1 MDCSTPGSSVHGIF
15 QARVLEWGAIAFSSL
30 NLLDLKPLKFE
41 ALLEAYLSFLSCPSP
56 KCILK
61 HLSIS
66 TATTFSCLCD
76 CKSQKP
82 GLPVLFFIHFN
93 SLSTKRLET
102 SFYSI
107 NQITWTPDY
116 TSLWLPN
123 TVSTKHKLC
132 VPQSPPCSEPACL
145 FKSHH
150 SSPWP
155 CTQPEVHSLRF
166 WAHSFHSSVHFH
178 WLFPLSGTLFLQIY
192 MGQLFPITQ
201 GSPLMSLP
209 QRSYLGT
216 LASRRKDPSCPTI
229 FT

>member
-1 MDCSTPGSSVHGIF
+1 MKVKSESEVAQSCPTLSDPMDCSTPGSSVHGIF

-145 FKSHH
+145 FKSHP
-150 SSPWP
+150 SS
-155 CTQPEVHSLRF
+155 L
-166 WAHSFHSSVHFH
+166 
-178 WLFPLSGTLFLQIY
+178 
-192 MGQLFPITQ
+192 
-201 GSPLMSLP
+201 
-209 QRSYLGT
+209 
-216 LASRRKDPSCPTI
+216 
-229 FT
+229 

>member
-1 MDCSTPGSSVHGIF
+1 MKVKSESEVAQSCSTLSDPMDCSLPGSSVHGIS
-15 QARVLEWGAIAFSSL
+15 QARVLTLLLMLARQDFSSVQSL
-30 NLLDLKPLKFE
+30 SRVRLVVTPWTAAHQAPPSMGFSRQEYWSGVPFLTLLDLKPLKFE
-41 ALLEAYLSFLSCPSP
+41 ALLEAYLSFLPCPSP
-56 KCILK
+56 KCFLK

-76 CKSQKP
+76 HKGQKP

-93 SLSTKRLET
+93 SLSTKRPET

-132 VPQSPPCSEPACL
+132 VPQSPPCCEPACF

-150 SSPWP
+150 SSP
-155 CTQPEVHSLRF
+155 
-166 WAHSFHSSVHFH
+166 
-178 WLFPLSGTLFLQIY
+178 
-192 MGQLFPITQ
+192 
-201 GSPLMSLP
+201 
-209 QRSYLGT
+209 
-216 LASRRKDPSCPTI
+216 
-229 FT
+229 

>member
-1 MDCSTPGSSVHGIF
+1 MKLLSRVQLLATPWTAAH
-15 QARVLEWGAIAFSSL
+15 QAPLSMGFSRQEYWSGVPLPSPVLT
-30 NLLDLKPLKFE
+30 LLDLKPLKFE

-93 SLSTKRLET
+93 SLSTKRPET

-150 SSPWP
+150 SSP
-155 CTQPEVHSLRF
+155 
-166 WAHSFHSSVHFH
+166 
-178 WLFPLSGTLFLQIY
+178 
-192 MGQLFPITQ
+192 
-201 GSPLMSLP
+201 
-209 QRSYLGT
+209 
-216 LASRRKDPSCPTI
+216 
-229 FT
+229 